1 MPLPSVHSLLR
12 KHGIA
17 PKKRLGQHFLH
28 ARPTMEKI
36 VAALA
41 ATKNDTVIE
50 IGPGLGVMTAIVAAG
65 ARHVFAI
72 EKDAAMIDVARAE
85 FGSLD
90 NITWVEEDILEV
102 PLCDVVA
109 KLACVAPGERIL
121 VVGNLPYN
129 ISSPILFCMLEH
141 RGMIRR
147 AVVMIQK
154 EVAERIVAKPGSKDY
169 GILAVLLQAVAS
181 CRKLFDVSAKSFLPP
196 PEVTSAVVQIDF
208 REGDGGIADEE
219 RFRLVVKGAFGKR
232 RKTLRNALLGA
243 RALKLVAARLDAALA
258 ACGIAGRRRPE
269 ELSVAEF
276 VALANRLLA

>member
-1 MPLPSVHSLLR
+1 MAIPSVHSLLK
-12 KHGIA
+12 KHGIT

-41 ATKNDTVIE
+41 ATNDDTVIE
-50 IGPGLGVMTAIVAAG
+50 IGPGLGVMTALAAAT

-72 EKDAAMIDVARAE
+72 EKDAAMIDVARQE
-85 FGSLD
+85 FGGIE
-90 NITWVEEDILEV
+90 NITWIEEDILET
-102 PLCDVVA
+102 PLCDVMQR
-109 KLACVAPGERIL
+109 LACVGQGERIR

-141 RGMIRR
+141 RRMIRR

-154 EVAERIVAKPGSKDY
+154 EVAERIVAQPGGKDY
-169 GILAVLLQAVAS
+169 GILAVLLQAVAD

-196 PEVTSAVVQIDF
+196 PEVTSSVLQIDF
-208 REGDGGIADEE
+208 REGDDGIADEE

-243 RALKLVAARLDAALA
+243 RALGLTAAKLDAALESCA
-258 ACGIAGRRRPE
+258 IDPRRRPE
-269 ELSVAEF
+269 QLSVAEF
-276 VALANRLLA
+276 VALANALS